1 MSSQKPTLPWINSL
15 SGRFVAFEGP
25 DGSGK
30 STQLRRFIALAK
42 SAGLAVTEVRE
53 PGGTPIGEQIRAILL
68 DNKSEMV
75 MPCELLLYMAS
86 RAQLVHSVIRP
97 ALERRELV
105 VADRFVA
112 STYAYQGHAGGLPI
126 DNIRAAAN
134 VATGGTLPDLNIIF
148 DVSARAA
155 AARLSPLLD
164 RIESRGEQY
173 HARVRA
179 GYQSLARDD
188 PQHHLLV
195 PADDDEE
202 TVWRRL
208 LQLLEERLRA

>member
-1 MSSQKPTLPWINSL
+1 
-15 SGRFVAFEGP
+15 
-25 DGSGK
+25 
-30 STQLRRFIALAK
+30 
-42 SAGLAVTEVRE
+42 
-53 PGGTPIGEQIRAILL
+53 
-68 DNKSEMV
+68 

-97 ALERRELV
+97 ALQRGDLV

-126 DNIRAAAN
+126 NHIRAAAN
-134 VATGGTLPDLNIIF
+134 VATAGTLPHLNIIF

-173 HARVRA
+173 HARVRE
-179 GYQSLARDD
+179 GYHTLVNDD
-188 PQHHLLV
+188 PEHHLIV
-195 PADDDEE
+195 PADDDED
-202 TVWRRL
+202 TVWNRL
-208 LQLLEERLRA
+208 LLLLAERFQP

>member
-1 MSSQKPTLPWINSL
+1 MSSQTPIPPWINSL

-97 ALERRELV
+97 ALARGELV

-112 STYAYQGHAGGLPI
+112 STYAYQGHAGGIPI
-126 DNIRAAAN
+126 DNIRAAAH

-148 DVSARAA
+148 DVSAKAA

-179 GYQSLARDD
+179 GYHTLARED
-188 PQHHLLV
+188 PAHHLLV
-195 PADDDEE
+195 PADDDEQ
-202 TVWRRL
+202 TVWSRL
-208 LQLLEERLRA
+208 LQLLAERLRA